1 MRIGGISSTWLK
13 RSTINL
19 QLTAYLMERIS
30 ASDIRK
36 KEKEIKGKEIR
47 KEEIRLHL
55 LADNY
60 TYF

>member
-1 MRIGGISSTWLK
+1 
-13 RSTINL
+13 
-19 QLTAYLMERIS
+19 MERIS

-36 KEKEIKGKEIR
+36 KKKEIKGKEIR

-60 TYF
+60 TYS

>member
-36 KEKEIKGKEIR
+36 KKGNKR
-47 KEEIRLHL
+47 QRDQKGR
-55 LADNY
+55 NK
-60 TYF
+60 TTPTCR